1 MTPLPATVLEPGA
14 VVPDVRFLDPAG
26 GEVALWGFRHRRAVV
41 LAFLHD
47 GCGAC
52 GAFARG
58 LAAAEP
64 EIGWA
69 GGVVRA
75 VTEGRPEPSL
85 PALLDPGGAARR
97 RLLATEEPA
106 VLVIDRYG
114 AAWASWEAPG
124 HAFPEPAEV
133 AATVRHEAFQC
144 PECGVSTWG

>member
-1 MTPLPATVLEPGA
+1 MASLPATLLEPGA
-14 VVPDVRFLDPAG
+14 VVPDVRFVDPAG
-26 GEVALWGFRHRRAVV
+26 REVSLWDFRQRRAVV

-52 GAFARG
+52 GRFARE

-75 VTEGRPEPSL
+75 VTDGRPEPSL
-85 PALLDPGGAARR
+85 PALLDPGGGARR

-124 HAFPEPAEV
+124 HAFPEPAEI
-133 AATVRHEAFQC
+133 AASVRHEAFQC
-144 PECGVSTWG
+144 PECGVSTWE